1 MDASESNQYNE
12 QLMEIQNAIDLK
24 KKKKA
29 IHLKKKKKQICDTL
43 K

>member
-24 KKKKA
+24 KKKA
-29 IHLKKKKKQICDTL
+29 IHLKKKNRYVTH
-43 K
+43 